1 MENQQIPTI
10 KPKLTKLDWYLM
22 FAWLLILISSIL
34 VLSYYFLNNVN
45 QCTSDP
51 LSYSIKSIKE
61 STGLSL
67 LYGTI
72 TGMNDK
78 GQRFVENFGDV
89 NLTEDRFNFSLD

>member
-34 VLSYYFLNNVN
+34 VLSYYFLYNVN

-61 STGLSL
+61 STWLSL

-72 TGMNDK
+72 TWMNDK

-89 NLTEDRFNFSLD
+89 NLT